1 MRDVVDAIAQVAWG
15 LLVVGLLLNLATVA
29 RSPASDEVLTWR
41 AKWVAQGRRHP
52 LLRGLA
58 LAFLLAA
65 VALFIADIVVNYS

>member
-1 MRDVVDAIAQVAWG
+1 M
-15 LLVVGLLLNLATVA
+15 A